1 MPLFQ
6 PNLFQTD
13 VFQQVIVIGG
23 PPPEAVA
30 VEPEPEAVA
39 VTD

>member
-1 MPLFQ
+1 MLLLFQ
-6 PNLFQTD
+6 NVLD
-13 VFQQVIVIGG
+13 RLIVIGG

-30 VEPEPEAVA
+30 VEPEPESVA